1 MECLAMGQGD
11 RIRTF
16 IHGFDDKLGGGIPEG
31 HVVLLAG
38 EPGTMKSTIAF
49 NMMYQNALRDGRP
62 GTYISLEQGRENL
75 TRHLDQMS
83 LSPRDVESK
92 VSIVDLGMIRRNLD
106 GMADRTWL
114 EIFKMYAMNL
124 KRSLNYDILVVDS
137 LPVLEVMSR
146 FENPREDLFQLFEW
160 IRDLKA
166 TTILISEMKPGSE
179 DFGKNG
185 EEYLSDGII
194 HTKME
199 RVDDANIQRRIRC
212 VKLRGTN
219 HSRSRWSLSSNCR
232 PPTRTSGRC
241 PQFPFRPAARPRC
254 AQTPPRRNS
263 GRRVPSCWHRMERSP
278 SRTVPTEPW
287 RSSDPT
293 AGTLSRSPEHRH
305 FNLRPVALTSRRSH
319 LRSRGPSTLEGWLSE
334 WSISWDRSRP
344 SGKVSWRLAGSLSFR
359 SEERRVGK

>member
-1 MECLAMGQGD
+1 MGQGD

-62 GTYISLEQGRENL
+62 GTYISLEQGRDNL

-83 LSPRDVESK
+83 LSPRDVETK

-219 HSRSRWSLSSNCR
+219 HSPNYYTLIFQSGILQA
-232 PPTRTSGRC
+232 TRII
-241 PQFPFRPAARPRC
+241 A
-254 AQTPPRRNS
+254 
-263 GRRVPSCWHRMERSP
+263 E
-278 SRTVPTEPW
+278 
-287 RSSDPT
+287 
-293 AGTLSRSPEHRH
+293 
-305 FNLRPVALTSRRSH
+305 
-319 LRSRGPSTLEGWLSE
+319 
-334 WSISWDRSRP
+334 
-344 SGKVSWRLAGSLSFR
+344 
-359 SEERRVGK
+359 